1 MNRAKKE
8 EKKRG
13 KPYPS
18 APLSE
23 EQWTELMNYYED
35 TTKDERLKESLAPRI
50 RALEERI
57 KELKDE
63 T

>member
-18 APLSE
+18 APLYE
-23 EQWTELMNYYED
+23 REWFDLINYYED

-57 KELKDE
+57 NELKSE